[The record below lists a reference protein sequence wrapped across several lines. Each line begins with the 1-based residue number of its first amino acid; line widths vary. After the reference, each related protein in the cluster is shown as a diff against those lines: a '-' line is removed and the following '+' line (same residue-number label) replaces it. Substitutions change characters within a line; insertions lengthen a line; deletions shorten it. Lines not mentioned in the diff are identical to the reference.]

1 MTKFRAFLKAM
12 VERYGK
18 HDVAQTAGQ
27 IAYFGFLSLFPF
39 IVFMNYIIQK
49 LHLSAVD
56 IISLLSPVFPQDI
69 INFITSYME
78 YISGQNSLGLLSFG
92 VISTVYL
99 ASRVIRS
106 MEQAVDK
113 AYGIKSG
120 RSFISSLVV
129 SGITVV
135 CIGLMLVT
143 AALFI
148 VLSKKPVNFLLNL
161 FGLSDMTGAV
171 LILKWA
177 FVIFVMILVL
187 ALLYRIIPHKKITF
201 KSVVPGTVF
210 ALVCFMALSTGFGW
224 YVSFA
229 TSSSSIYGY
238 IGTVFI
244 ALMWLYFVGAIFV
257 LGAEINGYLEDL
269 RGE

>member
-1 MTKFRAFLKAM
+1 MKTFIKAIID
-12 VERYGK
+12 RYGK

-39 IVFMNYIIQK
+39 IVFMNFVIQK

-56 IISLLSPVFPQDI
+56 VISILSPVFPKDI
-69 INFITSYME
+69 INLIMSYME
-78 YISGQNSLGLLSFG
+78 YISGQNSVGILSFG
-92 VISTVYL
+92 ILSTVYL

-120 RSFISSLVV
+120 RSFIKSIAV
-129 SGITVV
+129 SGITVI
-135 CIGLMLVT
+135 CIGLMLVS

-148 VLSKKPVNFLLNL
+148 VLSKKPVNFVLDIL
-161 FGLSDMTGAV
+161 GLSDMVGAV
-171 LILKWA
+171 LFLKWA
-177 FVIFVMILVL
+177 FVIFVMLCVL

-201 KSVVPGTVF
+201 ASVVPGTVF
-210 ALVCFMALSTGFGW
+210 ALVCFMALSAGFGW

-229 TSSSSIYGY
+229 TSSSSVYGY
-238 IGTVFI
+238 IGTVFV
-244 ALMWLYFVGAIFV
+244 ALIWLYFVGAIFV
-257 LGAEINGYLEDL
+257 LGAEINGYFDEK

>member
-1 MTKFRAFLKAM
+1 MKKFNAFIKAM
-12 VERYGK
+12 INRYGE

-39 IVFMNYIIQK
+39 IVFMNFVIQK

-69 INFITSYME
+69 INLITSYME
-78 YISGQNSLGLLSFG
+78 YISEQNSWGILSFG

-129 SGITVV
+129 SGVTVI
-135 CIGLMLVT
+135 CIGLMLVS

-148 VLSKKPVNFLLNL
+148 VLSKRPVNFILNL
-161 FGLSDMTGAV
+161 IGLSDMIGAV
-171 LILKWA
+171 LVLKWA
-177 FVIFVMILVL
+177 FVIFVMLLVL

-201 KSVVPGTVF
+201 ASVVPGTVF
-210 ALVCFMALSTGFGW
+210 ALVCFMVLSAGFGL

-229 TSSSSIYGY
+229 TSSASIYGY
-238 IGTVFI
+238 IGTVFV
-244 ALMWLYFVGAIFV
+244 ALMWLYFVGVIFV
-257 LGAEINGYLEDL
+257 LGAEINGYLDK
-269 RGE
+269 